1 MIKSKRVE
9 MCPLG
14 YMRGRTFKS
23 ALIIA
28 DEMQNSSP
36 MQMLMLTTRL
46 GSKSKLIITGDLQQT
61 DKKEE
66 KNGLL
71 DLMNKIK
78 SYKMKESL
86 KSIEIIELK
95 KEEIER
101 SEIVEKIIEIY
112 DYEEGKKKE
121 MSLKNNNTLVV
132 LNSSQKVYD
141 GDAALI
147 PLKYISKNNAGIS
160 L

>member
-1 MIKSKRVE
+1 
-9 MCPLG
+9 
-14 YMRGRTFKS
+14 MRGRTFKS

>member
-1 MIKSKRVE
+1 

-23 ALIIA
+23 SLIIA

-36 MQMLMLTTRL
+36 SQMLMLTTRL
-46 GSKSKLIITGDLQQT
+46 GSKSKLIITGDLKQT

-66 KNGLL
+66 RNGLL

-78 SYKMKESL
+78 SYQENECL

-95 KEEIER
+95 KEDIER

-112 DYEEGKKKE
+112 DYEEAKKIVK
-121 MSLKNNNTLVV
+121 SSNTVSV
-132 LNSSQKVYD
+132 TNFTKKVYE

-147 PLKYISKNNAGIS
+147 PLKDISKNLKNPPDIS

>member
-1 MIKSKRVE
+1 

-95 KEEIER
+95 KEDIER